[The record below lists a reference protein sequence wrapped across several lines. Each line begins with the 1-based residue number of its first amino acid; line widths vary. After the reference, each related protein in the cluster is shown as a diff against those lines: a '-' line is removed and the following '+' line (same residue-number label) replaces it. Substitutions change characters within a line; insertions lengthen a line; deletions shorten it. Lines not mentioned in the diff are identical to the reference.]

1 MSIPQHIVQALLKLG
16 APEGA
21 PDERALLDVLDPY
34 ARAAH
39 SHNPNGEWRRLASSM
54 EPDELR
60 CLIRGV
66 VLAEEKGKWYG
77 GSVSIVIPLYRA
89 YQDKHQPDEE
99 GLTNWVMRTSNNC
112 YAPTGRNRG
121 GARSLPELQEQ
132 NAREWVRKESAAEE
146 EKRRAEEGARKR
158 MEAAALHVQRMEG
171 QKVAVAERKNEM
183 ERLLAMP
190 LVERVRTIVQQND
203 NPLSYF
209 HPTMI
214 TGDLTAAVAHQPD
227 LWHALAEKINASRD
241 RRWKRWYKEQLAG
254 PLGQS
259 KD

>member
-1 MSIPQHIVQALLKLG
+1 MSIPQHIVQALLELG
-16 APEGA
+16 APDGA

-39 SHNPNGEWRRLASSM
+39 NHNPNGEWRRLAASM

-99 GLTNWVMRTSNNC
+99 ELTNWVMRTSSNC

-121 GARSLPELQEQ
+121 GARSLPELREQ
-132 NAREWVRKESAAEE
+132 NAREWVRKESAAVE
-146 EKRRAEEGARKR
+146 EKRRAEEGARKKK
-158 MEAAALHVQRMEG
+158 EAAAQHVQRMEH
-171 QKVAVAERKNEM
+171 QKVAVAERDEVM
-183 ERLLAMP
+183 DRLMAMP
-190 LVERVRTIVQQND
+190 VEERVRAIVEDND
-203 NPLSYF
+203 RPLSYF
-209 HPTMI
+209 HPDLI
-214 TGDLTAAVAHQPD
+214 SGDMAEAVAKDPD
-227 LWHALAEKINASRD
+227 TWQVLKNRIEVSND
-241 RRWKRWYKEQLAG
+241 RHWKRWYKEHLA
-254 PLGQS
+254 LLLES
-259 KD
+259 